1 MTRNLKLSLGLV
13 AAFLVAIGFAVLVSG
28 DGDDEPA
35 SAAQTAATT
44 TTTATAA
51 PAQRVVASDP
61 RTLGR
66 KGSSGVTFTEF
77 LDFEC
82 EACGAAFP
90 AIEELRRQYAGRVT
104 FNVRYFPLPSHA
116 NARNA
121 AHAAEAAARQ
131 GKFEPMY
138 ERLFETQASW
148 GEQQASE
155 AARFRSYA
163 REIGLDMQQFDADV
177 KSARTK
183 ARVERDVQAGT
194 ALGVQS
200 TPTFF
205 IGEEQIQPQ
214 SIEELRQL
222 LDQAVQGT

>member
-44 TTTATAA
+44 TPTATAA
-51 PAQRVVASDP
+51 LAQRVVASDP

-82 EACGAAFP
+82 EACGAAYP
-90 AIEELRRQYAGRVT
+90 AIEQLREDYGDRVT
-104 FNVRYFPLPSHA
+104 FVVRYMPLHNNSE
-116 NARNA
+116 A
-121 AHAAEAAARQ
+121 ATRAAEAAAAQ
-131 GKFEPMY
+131 GKFEEMY
-138 ERLFETQASW
+138 DRLFQTQAQW
-148 GEQQASE
+148 GERDTSQE
-155 AARFRSYA
+155 EVFFGYA
-163 REIGLDMQQFDADV
+163 EDLGLDMDRFRQVYDDPATIERVRRDKADG
-177 KSARTK
+177 
-183 ARVERDVQAGT
+183 E
-194 ALGVQS
+194 ALGVAG

-205 IGEEQIQPQ
+205 VNGEKLEIKNFDD
-214 SIEELRQL
+214 LVKA
-222 LDQAVQGT
+222 LDDALAG